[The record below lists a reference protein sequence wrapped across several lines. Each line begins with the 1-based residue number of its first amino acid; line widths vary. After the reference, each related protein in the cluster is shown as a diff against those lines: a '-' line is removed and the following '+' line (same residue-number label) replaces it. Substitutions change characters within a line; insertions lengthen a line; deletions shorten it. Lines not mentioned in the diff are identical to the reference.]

1 MAERIYTTSG
11 DGGLEPLEEAPFS
24 TEDELQALIARHPEL
39 LDGEQVRPGDPRR
52 WILITREKGI
62 SEHPD
67 AGARWSI
74 DHLIIDQDAVPTL
87 AEVKRG
93 SNPEIRRTIVG
104 QMLEYAAHASQTW
117 TADELRQTFEDTAGA
132 RGLDPID
139 ELRRLLQ
146 SDEDPDADAFW
157 QTVETNLS
165 ARRLRLLFIA
175 DDIPDPLERVVEF
188 LNAQMP
194 NVEVLAVEIKRFQ
207 GKSTQTLVPRIIGR
221 IAGSESQGKS
231 GSRAK
236 LTRESFLNEFNS
248 VEASDGAGRLL
259 DVALESGAQLGWGSS
274 SVTIRINCSA
284 WPYPVTVA
292 WLNLPSITS
301 GWMGLR
307 YASFGA
313 AIFPGSDYDP
323 PPGQELRK
331 VLDPW
336 VGQFAND
343 SFARSQSGVGTKAYI
358 VTYEDA
364 ARNIDLLASRLANVL
379 SELKSL

>member
-1 MAERIYTTSG
+1 MAERIYTIVGGG
-11 DGGLEPLEEAPFS
+11 DLEPLEEAPFS

-39 LDGEQVRPGDPRR
+39 LDGEQMRPGDPRR

-62 SEHPD
+62 SERSD

-93 SNPEIRRTIVG
+93 SNPEIRRTVVG

-117 TADELRQTFEDTAGA
+117 TGDELRRAFEESASA
-132 RGLDPID
+132 RGLDPIE
-139 ELRRLLQ
+139 ELGKLLQ
-146 SDEDPDADAFW
+146 ADGEPDADAFW
-157 QTVETNLS
+157 QSVVTNLS

-194 NVEVLAVEIKRFQ
+194 GIEVLAVEIKRFQ
-207 GKSTQTLVPRIIGR
+207 GRSTQTLVPRIIGR
-221 IAGSESQGKS
+221 TAASASHATAGS
-231 GSRAK
+231 RRRF
-236 LTRESFLNEFNS
+236 TRKSFLSELNS
-248 VEASDGAGRLL
+248 VEASVAASRLL
-259 DVALESGAQLGWGSS
+259 DVALESGARLGWGSS
-274 SVTIRINCSA
+274 SVSVRIDCSA
-284 WPYPVTVA
+284 WPQPVTVA
-292 WLNLPSITS
+292 WLNLPSIS
-301 GWMGLR
+301 GWMGMR
-307 YASFGA
+307 DISFGA
-313 AIFPGSDYDP
+313 AILAGYDP
-323 PPGQELRK
+323 PPGQELK
-331 VLDPW
+331 DILDRW
-336 VGQFAND
+336 IDQFSND
-343 SFARSQSGVGTKAYI
+343 DFAKCHSGVGTRART